1 MGKHAVHRVF
11 AGIVAAVFL
20 TSVMFTGNLLL
31 GALLICT
38 VMLLGMA
45 RAGPQQNS
53 VRTHACATKGAAP
66 TSQLGFWRW
75 LSLFLSTTALGSS
88 GTQRATK
95 FNRYGPGI
103 HFRPQ
108 HFNDTGQNIRS
119 TSVTGLSYA
128 LDTGQPYTRQSN
140 CYQPQTPAR
149 ASPVIALLF
158 VNACK
163 TFVRKARRFLQT
175 ACHSARYTL
184 HQREPL
190 AAGCH

>member
-1 MGKHAVHRVF
+1 MSKHAVHRVF

-38 VMLLGMA
+38 VMLLGMI

-53 VRTHACATKGAAP
+53 IRT
-66 TSQLGFWRW
+66 
-75 LSLFLSTTALGSS
+75 
-88 GTQRATK
+88 RATK

-163 TFVRKARRFLQT
+163 TFVCKARRFLQT